1 MRRHH
6 QSNCSDY
13 PVIAAPQ
20 KYSVT
25 ATPSIT
31 LIQQA
36 FIAETHQKNAAMAV
50 ELPTQMQLAQGWILS
65 DCTLERWRSFG
76 EDPVYIK
83 LGFTVRYSV
92 VAQSVS
98 PDFL

>member
-1 MRRHH
+1 
-6 QSNCSDY
+6 
-13 PVIAAPQ
+13 
-20 KYSVT
+20 
-25 ATPSIT
+25 
-31 LIQQA
+31 
-36 FIAETHQKNAAMAV
+36 MAV

-76 EDPVYIK
+76 KDPVYIK